1 MKRLAFLAHLRAHG
15 CKLVRE
21 GAKHSWYE
29 NPIENRRSSIPRHAE
44 ISNFLL
50 FKICKDLG
58 IPRP

>member
-1 MKRLAFLAHLRAHG
+1 MKRQPFLAHLRAHG

-29 NPIENRRSSIPRHAE
+29 NPIEHLRSSVPHHTE
-44 ISNFLL
+44 IGDFLIL
-50 FKICKDLG
+50 KICKDLG